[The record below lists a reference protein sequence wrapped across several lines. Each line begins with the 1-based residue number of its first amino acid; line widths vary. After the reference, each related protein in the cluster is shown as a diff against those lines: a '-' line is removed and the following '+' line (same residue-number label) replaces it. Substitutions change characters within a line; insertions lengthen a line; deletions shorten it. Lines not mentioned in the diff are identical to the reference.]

1 MLNTLSDGMQ
11 QLEEAVNR
19 KNPAVFEQ
27 LSLEDTEADDAL
39 AGSYPDVCDAFAVK
53 RRITC
58 ADVCDAF
65 AVKKRM
71 KALKKLCRS
80 RAETRWVQVY
90 KYVCVCSGASKRD
103 YEALSYACMRP

>member
-1 MLNTLSDGMQ
+1 VKTL
-11 QLEEAVNR
+11 
-19 KNPAVFEQ
+19 
-27 LSLEDTEADDAL
+27 
-39 AGSYPDVCDAFAVK
+39 
-53 RRITC
+53 ITY

-90 KYVCVCSGASKRD
+90 EYICGCSGASKRD
-103 YEALSYACMRP
+103 YEALSYAL